1 MGGYQCRF
9 LAISCGPCSFIPS
22 SFQGALHSLKRMHL
36 SISRIVSVKRGWV
49 TSLRVRAH
57 SPHPAPAR
65 SEQRS
70 ARSTLPWLLVAATE
84 RCGGTLSGYTVLGAG
99 QLLRH
104 LPPPPMISK
113 WSWCRV
119 VTACLR
125 WERAWAA
132 LRGSLCP
139 RGVVGGSISRRT
151 VLAAGSRG
159 SSGLS
164 RGTGSHNHTRS
175 SNQKNILLQ
184 GRWSKR
190 VKNPRTATIGTG
202 WKPRAEWRGSKKP
215 RGWLGNN
222 KIRGK
227 LNQWPLS
234 AVKSGRLENVSC

>member
-65 SEQRS
+65 SEQQS

-104 LPPPPMISK
+104 LPPPPP
-113 WSWCRV
+113 WFRNEAGAEWW
-119 VTACLR
+119 L
-125 WERAWAA
+125 RAWDEKGPGLLSGAPSA
-132 LRGSLCP
+132 LVGLL
-139 RGVVGGSISRRT
+139 VV
-151 VLAAGSRG
+151 VLAAEQSWRRVVGAAVALAVAPAAIITLGAATRRISFSRED
-159 SSGLS
+159 GLKGL
-164 RGTGSHNHTRS
+164 R
-175 SNQKNILLQ
+175 
-184 GRWSKR
+184 
-190 VKNPRTATIGTG
+190 
-202 WKPRAEWRGSKKP
+202 
-215 RGWLGNN
+215 
-222 KIRGK
+222 IRGRR
-227 LNQWPLS
+227 Q
-234 AVKSGRLENVSC
+234 

>member
-104 LPPPPMISK
+104 LPPPPHDFEMKLVQSGDCVPEMRK
-113 WSWCRV
+113 GLGCSPGLPLPSWGC
-119 VTACLR
+119 
-125 WERAWAA
+125 WW
-132 LRGSLCP
+132 
-139 RGVVGGSISRRT
+139 
-151 VLAAGSRG
+151 
-159 SSGLS
+159 
-164 RGTGSHNHTRS
+164 
-175 SNQKNILLQ
+175 
-184 GRWSKR
+184 
-190 VKNPRTATIGTG
+190 
-202 WKPRAEWRGSKKP
+202 
-215 RGWLGNN
+215 
-222 KIRGK
+222 
-227 LNQWPLS
+227 
-234 AVKSGRLENVSC
+234 